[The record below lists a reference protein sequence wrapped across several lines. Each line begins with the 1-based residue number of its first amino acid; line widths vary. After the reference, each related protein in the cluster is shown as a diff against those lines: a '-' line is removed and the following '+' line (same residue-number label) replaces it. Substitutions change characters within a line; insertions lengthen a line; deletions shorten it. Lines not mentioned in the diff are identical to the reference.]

1 MFLWSTGHFEDSGNI
16 ATGVVDL
23 RTVGNPVLQQ
33 QQDSTRQVPDE
44 NDSSAESFAH
54 P

>member
-23 RTVGNPVLQQ
+23 RTVGNPVLQP
-33 QQDSTRQVPDE
+33 QQDSTRPDE